1 MNWENIIIIGI
12 TVALI
17 LIWIPILLYSVR
29 KTLRKEK
36 NKKTI

>member
-12 TVALI
+12 ALALV
-17 LIWIPILLYSVR
+17 LIWIPILLFSVR

-36 NKKTI
+36 K